1 MIEPSPASDPRP
13 ADLASAPPAAPEWT
27 PYDANRPVTQPH
39 EFLPADAYGSAA
51 VRVPISQEPTRGSR
65 VAMGVFRAIFI
76 AALIFILVVFVI
88 VVVGFVQFGQGAIV
102 P

>member
-1 MIEPSPASDPRP
+1 MSQPTPTSDAAP
-13 ADLASAPPAAPEWT
+13 ADPIAQPAEPPNWT
-27 PYDANRPVTQPH
+27 TYDASLPVTQPH

-51 VRVPISQEPTRGSR
+51 PTVPIAPDTTRSSR
-65 VAMGVFRAIFI
+65 VAMGVIRAVFI